1 MEHRFTGNHM
11 TRAAAASDD
20 RQRVKSDFLD
30 RLACEFE
37 RLRIA
42 EGPILLAVSGGADS
56 TAMLRACVQLREKLH
71 IVPMVAHLNHGM
83 RGPAADADAAWVHE
97 LCRQQN
103 IDCFSDK
110 VDVPGRSSEWKT
122 GLEET
127 ARKLRYEFLT
137 RVAHQQDCRTV
148 LTAHTADDQ
157 AETILHH
164 IIRGTGLGGLKGI
177 ADTSTFSADLTLA
190 RPLKIFSRVEIL
202 AYLETL
208 DQPFRTDDSNAD
220 DGMTRNRLRNSLLP
234 QLEREFNPQV
244 KSALCRLS
252 LQASEVQETLQLLVE
267 RMFLPA
273 IEAMSE
279 TSVRINCAACAEI
292 PPLVVREGLIRLWD
306 RQSWPRQQMGSNEW
320 RQLERMVF
328 DSGHRAMTLPGT
340 IRATRRG
347 MLFIMQKD

>member
-1 MEHRFTGNHM
+1 MTG
-11 TRAAAASDD
+11 AAATSENY
-20 RQRVKSDFLD
+20 QLYKSEFLD

-37 RLRIA
+37 RLKIA
-42 EGPILLAVSGGADS
+42 NATILLAVSGGADS
-56 TAMLRACVQLREKLH
+56 TAMLRACAELREKLH
-71 IVPMVAHLNHGM
+71 IVPVVAHLNHGI
-83 RGPAADADAAWVHE
+83 RGPAADDDAAWVHE

-103 IDCFSDK
+103 IACFSEK
-110 VDVPGRSSEWKT
+110 TDVPGQSAKWKT

-137 RVAHQQDCRTV
+137 RIARQHNCRFV

-177 ADTSTFSADLTLA
+177 ADTSILSSDLMLA
-190 RPLKIFSRVEIL
+190 RPLKIFTRKEIIAFL
-202 AYLETL
+202 AALG
-208 DQPFRTDDSNAD
+208 QGFRTDDTNDD

-244 KSALCRLS
+244 KSALCRLGV
-252 LQASEVQETLQLLVE
+252 QAAEVQETLQRLAE

-273 IEAMSE
+273 IEAIHES
-279 TSVRINCAACAEI
+279 SVRINCAACAEI
-292 PPLVVREGLIRLWD
+292 PPLVVREGLIRLWES
-306 RQSWPRQQMGSNEW
+306 QNWPRQQMGSNEW

-328 DSGHRAMTLPGT
+328 DPDHSTLTLPGT

-347 MLFIMQKD
+347 TLLILTKES